1 MDFFIVILLIGLLLF
16 FTYLGIYNYLI
27 EVKNNVSTSYAN
39 IDVQLKKRYDLIP
52 NLVNSVREYMKY
64 EKETLEKLIS
74 LRSKAVS
81 NKTQSGERLAL
92 DKEISQTIGS
102 LLVSVENYPDLK
114 ANKNFL
120 HLQETLNE
128 VELNISASRRTFNS
142 YVKQYNNAIE
152 IFPNVYVAQ
161 TLNLQK
167 AKFFEALI
175 EEKKV
180 PNIEELFNKN

>member
-1 MDFFIVILLIGLLLF
+1 MEFLIAIVLIGLLLF
-16 FTYLGIYNYLI
+16 FSYLGIYNYLI

-74 LRSKAVS
+74 LRTKAVS
-81 NKTQSGERLAL
+81 NKTQSGERLEL

-102 LLVSVENYPDLK
+102 LMVSVENYPDLK

-142 YVKQYNNAIE
+142 YVKQNNNVIDS
-152 IFPNVYVAQ
+152 FPFKYFVK
-161 TLNLQK
+161 NLDIQK
-167 AKFFEALI
+167 VKYFEALL
-175 EEKKV
+175 EEKEV
-180 PNIEELFNKN
+180 PNIEELFNKK

>member
-1 MDFFIVILLIGLLLF
+1 MEFLIAILLIGLLLF
-16 FTYLGIYNYLI
+16 FSYLGIYNYLI

-74 LRSKAVS
+74 LRTKAVS
-81 NKTQSGERLAL
+81 NKTQSGGRLAL

-102 LLVSVENYPDLK
+102 LMVSVENYPDLK

-152 IFPNVYVAQ
+152 M
-161 TLNLQK
+161 LS
-167 AKFFEALI
+167 LI
-175 EEKKV
+175 H
-180 PNIEELFNKN
+180 I